1 MNRGSWA
8 ALWALS
14 VGWGTVGVATRAALE
29 NGVGSLTIVAGRLVI
44 ATALVAA
51 AQLFL
56 RRRMSWDPTL
66 VRTGTVMAIVGVA
79 MPYVLFNYA
88 YKYASAGFV
97 GLMAALA
104 PLGTAIFAHFLLPGE
119 RIGRRRLFGLSLA
132 IAGVAVLLLA
142 GDSGL
147 AVGGRPSLAIAWSIP
162 GVAAFSFSTVYAKR
176 QTASLAGFDVLVV
189 QFAVATALM
198 LAPTFL
204 MEGVPRLDAE
214 SWWLLVYLAI
224 GSTVVPLMLFYWVLQ
239 RNTAAQTAL
248 VGFIVPLVAVIA
260 GVVLMSEKVGTGL
273 ILGGAAIITGVI
285 VADRSGRDATTVP
298 A

>member
-1 MNRGSWA
+1 M

-14 VGWGTVGVATRAALE
+14 VGWGTVGVATRAAIE
-29 NGVGSLTIVAGRLVI
+29 NGVGSLTIVTGRLVI
-44 ATALVAA
+44 ATGVVAA

-56 RRRMSWDPTL
+56 RRRVTWDATL
-66 VRTGTVMAIVGVA
+66 VRTGTVMAVVGVA
-79 MPYVLFNYA
+79 MPFVLFNNA
-88 YKYASAGFV
+88 YQHASAGFV
-97 GLMAALA
+97 GLMAALT
-104 PLGTAIFAHFLLPGE
+104 PLGTAIFAHLLIPGE
-119 RIGRRRLFGLSLA
+119 TLGRRRLVGLSLA
-132 IAGVAVLLLA
+132 IAGVAVLLFS

-147 AVGGRPSLAIAWSIP
+147 AVGGRPPMAIAWSIP

-198 LAPTFL
+198 LAPTFVL
-204 MEGVPRLDAE
+204 EGQPHLDAE

-224 GSTVVPLMLFYWVLQ
+224 GSTVLPLMLFYWVLE

-248 VGFIVPLVAVIA
+248 VGFIVPLVAIVA
-260 GVVLMSEKVGTGL
+260 GVVLMGEKVGTGL
-273 ILGGAAIITGVI
+273 ILGGAAIITGVV